1 MDFKIKIKDKE
12 YEIELREERGVVRVK
27 IGGKEF
33 VFGSDK
39 KEALSAVQVASAQKD
54 SLKKDIVSSLSGVV
68 TNIFVK
74 KGESIKAGQKALT
87 LSAMKMEN
95 EIVSERDGKVKK
107 ILVKENQQVKE
118 GEILIILE

>member
-12 YEIELREERGVVRVK
+12 YEVELREERGTVRVK

-33 VFGSDK
+33 VFGSSK
-39 KEALSAVQVASAQKD
+39 KETLSDVQVASIKKD

-74 KGESIKAGQKALT
+74 KGESIKAGQKVLT

-95 EIVSERDGKVKK
+95 EIVSESDSKVKK

-118 GEILIILE
+118 GEVLIILE